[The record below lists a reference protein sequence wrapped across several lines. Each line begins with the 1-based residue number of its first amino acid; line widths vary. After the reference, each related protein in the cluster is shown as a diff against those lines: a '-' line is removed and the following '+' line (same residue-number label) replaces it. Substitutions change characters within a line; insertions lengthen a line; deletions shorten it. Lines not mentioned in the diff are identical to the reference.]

1 MSLLETCEE
10 LIFKDTELLS
20 STHKLNNRLV
30 CPEYSKSAKE
40 VKTYPLLEHDRV
52 FSVLW
57 NFDQYRELSATMYPA
72 PKPFYCQL
80 SFLSGTKTQ
89 LHTHAYIEL
98 AYIVEGEFRQRIL
111 GKDIVFSKGDFC
123 LIDKNCLHQ
132 DYLLDSPAT
141 ILFFGIGNDMF
152 SEIMQENIATEKL
165 VSFLQSALIQQKDVQ
180 QYLHFKPTTE
190 ASIKKMEECLEL
202 LVAELRVN
210 DTASSFIRK
219 GLLFRIFRLLSTEYD
234 FSLSSEQ
241 RKTLNWIIFEEVS
254 AYMKRSYSTISIQDL
269 VNEFHFQE
277 DYFNRLIKNKTGM
290 TYSEYLQKIRL
301 EKSCSLLLNTTQTV
315 DEICETVGYHNK
327 GFFYKLF
334 KEKYGV
340 TPSQYRKHNK

>member
-1 MSLLETCEE
+1 MNLLETCKE

-20 STHKLNNRLV
+20 STHKLNSRLV

-40 VKTYPLLEHDRV
+40 VKTYPLLEHDSV

-57 NFDQYRELSATMYPA
+57 NIDQYHELSATMYPA

-80 SFLSGTKTQ
+80 SFLAGTKTQ

-98 AYIVEGEFRQRIL
+98 AYIVDGEFRQKIL
-111 GKDIVFSKGDFC
+111 GKDIIFSKGDFC

-132 DYLLDSPAT
+132 DYLLDSSAT

-152 SEIMQENIATEKL
+152 TEIMQENIATEKL
-165 VSFLQSALIQQKDVQ
+165 VSFLQSALIQQKDLQ
-180 QYLHFKPTTE
+180 QYLHFKPGN
-190 ASIKKMEECLEL
+190 ASAVDKMENCLGQLIHEL
-202 LVAELRVN
+202 YVN
-210 DTASSFIRK
+210 DIASSYIRK

-254 AYMKRSYSTISIQDL
+254 EYMKRFYATISIQDL
-269 VNEFHFQE
+269 VCEFHFQE
-277 DYFNRLIKNKTGM
+277 DYFNRLIKSKTGM

-301 EKSCSLLLNTTQTV
+301 EKSCSMLLNTAQTV
-315 DEICETVGYHNK
+315 DEICEAIGYHNK
-327 GFFYKLF
+327 GFFYKIF

-340 TPSQYRKHNK
+340 TPSQYRKRN